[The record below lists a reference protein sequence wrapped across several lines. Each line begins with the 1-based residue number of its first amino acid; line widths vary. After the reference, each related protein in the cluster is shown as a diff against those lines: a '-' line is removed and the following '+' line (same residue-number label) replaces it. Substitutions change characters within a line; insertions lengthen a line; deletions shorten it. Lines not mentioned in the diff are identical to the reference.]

1 MVLHP
6 ERSVHQLF
14 QLDVFKSDCFK
25 AYVEQMRQQF
35 AVAEDPSDVTLQAVI
50 PPVVNRL
57 NVLSQQGERNCQATN
72 EVSNQIRTGF
82 DSVHVG
88 HDLILQSTRSL
99 ALPINQILQL
109 LQGTEKRST
118 AIMIGL
124 NAAKDYIQRT
134 EPPSHCLPPLN
145 NALGIPTQHYVHL
158 GRVLGS
164 VLAEADGD
172 DNELIRILGN
182 RDPKIQEKAYSSK
195 LPMKSIRSRELAL
208 EATEVS
214 ITMLGQLSSPQAN
227 YFLSPAEAR
236 PIAAVFLDFMMMLK
250 VVVLQDAAATMVL
263 HPERSVHQLFQLD
276 VFKSDCFKAYVE
288 QMRQQFAVAEDPSD
302 VTLQAVIPPVVNRL
316 NVLSQQGER
325 NCQATN
331 EVSNQIRTGFDS
343 VHVGHDLILQSTRSL
358 ALPINQILQ
367 LLQGTEKRSTA
378 IMIGLNAAKDY
389 IQRTEPPSHCLPPLN
404 NALGIP
410 TQHYVHLGRVL
421 GSVLAEADGD
431 DNELIRI
438 LGNRDPK
445 IQEKAYSSKLPMKSI
460 RSREL
465 ALEATEVSIT
475 MLGQLSSPQA
485 NYFLSPAEARPIAA
499 VFLDF
504 MMMLKV
510 VVLQDAAATMVL
522 HPERSVHQLFQL
534 DVFKSDCF
542 KAYVEQM
549 RQQFAVAE
557 DPSDVTLQAVIPP
570 VVNRLNVLS
579 QQGERNCQATNEVS
593 NQIRTGFD
601 SVHVGHDLILQSTRS
616 LALPINQILQLL
628 QGTEKRST
636 AIMIGLNA
644 AKDYIQRTEPP
655 SHCLP
660 PLNNAVSPQHILNNS
675 NLPLQLPRPNE
686 PSNSLKRVWT

>member
-82 DSVHVG
+82 DSVH
-88 HDLILQSTRSL
+88 
-99 ALPINQILQL
+99 
-109 LQGTEKRST
+109 
-118 AIMIGL
+118 
-124 NAAKDYIQRT
+124 
-134 EPPSHCLPPLN
+134 
-145 NALGIPTQHYVHL
+145 LGIPTQHYVHL

-214 ITMLGQLSSPQAN
+214 LTMLGQLSSPQAN

-236 PIAAVFLDFMMMLK
+236 LIAAVFLDFMMMLK
-250 VVVLQDAAATMVL
+250 VVVVQDAAATMVL

-367 LLQGTEKRSTA
+367 LLQGTEKGA
-378 IMIGLNAAKDY
+378 
-389 IQRTEPPSHCLPPLN
+389 QPS
-404 NALGIP
+404 
-410 TQHYVHLGRVL
+410 
-421 GSVLAEADGD
+421 
-431 DNELIRI
+431 
-438 LGNRDPK
+438 
-445 IQEKAYSSKLPMKSI
+445 
-460 RSREL
+460 
-465 ALEATEVSIT
+465 
-475 MLGQLSSPQA
+475 
-485 NYFLSPAEARPIAA
+485 
-499 VFLDF
+499 
-504 MMMLKV
+504 
-510 VVLQDAAATMVL
+510 
-522 HPERSVHQLFQL
+522 
-534 DVFKSDCF
+534 
-542 KAYVEQM
+542 
-549 RQQFAVAE
+549 
-557 DPSDVTLQAVIPP
+557 
-570 VVNRLNVLS
+570 
-579 QQGERNCQATNEVS
+579 
-593 NQIRTGFD
+593 
-601 SVHVGHDLILQSTRS
+601 
-616 LALPINQILQLL
+616 
-628 QGTEKRST
+628 
-636 AIMIGLNA
+636 
-644 AKDYIQRTEPP
+644 
-655 SHCLP
+655 
-660 PLNNAVSPQHILNNS
+660 
-675 NLPLQLPRPNE
+675 
-686 PSNSLKRVWT
+686 